1 MILFDEMN
9 ITKPIQIY
17 DNYANY
23 PEISK
28 FTYDYFSQKAFVYKG
43 KSRYIK
49 LKDKMSLDQE
59 ILDFINNKKNIS
71 DIDFATDII
80 KISNKIIN

>member
-9 ITKPIQIY
+9 TTKPIQIY

-23 PEISK
+23 PKISK
-28 FTYDYFSQKAFVYKG
+28 FTDDYFGQKAFVYKG

-49 LKDKMSLDQE
+49 LKDEMSLDQE
-59 ILDFINNKKNIS
+59 ILNFINDKKNIS
-71 DIDFATDII
+71 DIDFAFNII